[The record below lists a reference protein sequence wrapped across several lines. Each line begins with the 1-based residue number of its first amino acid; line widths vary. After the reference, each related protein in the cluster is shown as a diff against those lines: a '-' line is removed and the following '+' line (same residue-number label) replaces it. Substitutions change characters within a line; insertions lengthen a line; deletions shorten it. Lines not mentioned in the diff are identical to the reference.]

1 MSGTILITGATSGIG
16 KQLALDYA
24 QSGWNVIACGRN
36 ESVLTELSE
45 RSSLISILR
54 FDVTDY
60 DETLSTL
67 SSLDTVPDTWIFNAG
82 DCEYMDDGEVDA
94 KLMARVMNVNVIGV
108 ANCIEACQ
116 SYFATG
122 HRVVIVGSIASE
134 VALPRAEAY
143 GASKAAVSYFARSL
157 AIDLQKKGVNVI
169 TVFPGFVETPL
180 TDKNNFEMPMI
191 ITVEQASKSI
201 REQLSSNKK
210 HIYFPAR
217 FTSIL
222 RFISLLPYSWQARLT
237 RKLVS

>member
-1 MSGTILITGATSGIG
+1 MSKAVLITGATSGIG

-24 QSGWNVIACGRN
+24 ESGWQVIACGRN
-36 ESVLTELSE
+36 ESVLEEL
-45 RSSLISILR
+45 RNQSSLISTLR

-60 DETLSTL
+60 DETKRIL
-67 SSLDTVPDTWIFNAG
+67 SSLNVIPEIWVFNAG
-82 DCEYMDDGEVDA
+82 DCEYMNNGEVDA
-94 KLMARVMNVNVIGV
+94 KLMARIFNVNVIGV
-108 ANCIEACQ
+108 ANCVEACQ
-116 SYFATG
+116 PCFQRG

-143 GASKAAVSYFARSL
+143 GASKAAVSYFARAL
-157 AIDLQKKGVNVI
+157 AIDLQKKGIKVV

-180 TDKNNFEMPMI
+180 TDRNTFEMPMI
-191 ITVEQASKSI
+191 ISVKQASESI
-201 REQLSSNKK
+201 RSQLSSNKNN
-210 HIYFPAR
+210 IYFPAG